1 MYLAA
6 SALEIARAKRVAK
19 ALSDG
24 GVDPVATWISNVEAV
39 GLDNPSDATKRN
51 RYRWSAS
58 DLTEVSTCDV
68 VLMLVPS
75 PEAATRGAWFE
86 MGFAFGCAKVLM
98 FSGDTKQSVF
108 CALGEEHDTD
118 AEAVTAILSRFE
130 MLRAKLRHGYSLSC
144 DRCRDTLTLS
154 SMTIA
159 ALEGHLLR
167 TALELGWL
175 VGRVTAKAL
184 GSKAELAGDRDLCPS
199 CGSIHR

>member
-1 MYLAA
+1 MT
-6 SALEIARAKRVAK
+6 SV
-19 ALSDG
+19 
-24 GVDPVATWISNVEAV
+24 NHEAV
-39 GLDNPSDATKRN
+39 STSANLD
-51 RYRWSAS
+51 
-58 DLTEVSTCDV
+58 L
-68 VLMLVPS
+68 
-75 PEAATRGAWFE
+75 
-86 MGFAFGCAKVLM
+86 
-98 FSGDTKQSVF
+98 
-108 CALGEEHDTD
+108 
-118 AEAVTAILSRFE
+118 E